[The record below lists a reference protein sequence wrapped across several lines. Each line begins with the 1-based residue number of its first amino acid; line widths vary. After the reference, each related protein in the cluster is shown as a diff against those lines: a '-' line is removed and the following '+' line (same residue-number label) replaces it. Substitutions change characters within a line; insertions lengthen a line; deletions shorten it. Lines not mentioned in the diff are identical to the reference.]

1 MGHGI
6 VRALGSLL
14 IAVLVGIVVLWIA
27 LELFVGALKLL
38 GVAIGIAAMVAVY
51 FVAEKAIGKGR

>member
-1 MGHGI
+1 M
-6 VRALGSLL
+6 RALGSLL
-14 IAVLVGIVVLWIA
+14 IAALVGVVVLWIA

-38 GVAIGIAAMVAVY
+38 GVAIGIATMVAVY

>member
-14 IAVLVGIVVLWIA
+14 IAVLVGIVVLLIA

-38 GVAIGIAAMVAVY
+38 GIAIGIAAMVAVY

>member
-1 MGHGI
+1 MGHGF
-6 VRALGSLL
+6 VKALGSLL

-38 GVAIGIAAMVAVY
+38 GIAIGIAVMVAVY